1 MDTSDSLQEM
11 NLLWETIQ
19 AQPDNNEVLSNSA
32 ALIVNS
38 LRTQF
43 YIQEQVV
50 DFTLKVHRTQNHCMT
65 NSDRSSTLRVK
76 VRWPC

>member
-1 MDTSDSLQEM
+1 MD
-11 NLLWETIQ
+11 LLWETIQ

-43 YIQEQVV
+43 FIQEQVV
-50 DFTLKVHRTQNHCMT
+50 DFTLKVRHARCYY
-65 NSDRSSTLRVK
+65 
-76 VRWPC
+76 

>member
-1 MDTSDSLQEM
+1 MD
-11 NLLWETIQ
+11 LLWETIQ

-43 YIQEQVV
+43 FIQEQVV
-50 DFTLKVHRTQNHCMT
+50 DFTLKVRHARCYSSSLTE
-65 NSDRSSTLRVK
+65 DRY
-76 VRWPC
+76 

>member
-1 MDTSDSLQEM
+1 MD
-11 NLLWETIQ
+11 LLWETIQ

-43 YIQEQVV
+43 FIQEQVV
-50 DFTLKVHRTQNHCMT
+50 DFTLKVRLINVICIRLTRTDIQ
-65 NSDRSSTLRVK
+65 
-76 VRWPC
+76 P